1 MAIIL
6 IRVVIIKDN
15 HNHNIMETFIE
26 VRKLMKISIGITHN
40 MINKEE
46 KQRSISKRKGKTFG
60 IHLNK
65 KQKKL
70 EKNMHNKSRITL
82 ELRVKIDLVKV
93 ALFGID
99 ISHKINIINKRTRDT
114 LIQDLNMIKDK
125 KQKKKNFLRIFIKN
139 MNKNRVDNSD
149 QQAKKGLQTMTA
161 KVTLTNLKKQDFNKK
176 RKKNTNN
183 MSLKRIVIFII

>member
-46 KQRSISKRKGKTFG
+46 KQRSISKRKVKTFG

-82 ELRVKIDLVKV
+82 ELRVKINLVKV

-125 KQKKKNFLRIFIKN
+125 KQKKKNSLRIFIKN
-139 MNKNRVDNSD
+139 MNKSRVDNSD
-149 QQAKKGLQTMTA
+149 QQAKKGLPIMTA

-176 RKKNTNN
+176 RRKNTNN